1 MRRAQLEEA
10 QALAHLG
17 SWTWDIPTGTLTW
30 SGELY
35 RIFGLDKKRAGGLV
49 GRATV
54 HGGRDSQ
61 AGFTLLSNAP
71 VIAENLSTETR
82 FKSPPL
88 LLDHGVVSG
97 MSVIIH
103 ARGRPYGVLGGDT
116 TKQRKLPARMSIF
129 SNRRECS
136 RRCHRAAA
144 VGGRASRYQRTRAAA
159 HRTGSSRRNL
169 SAARGT
175 PIHGRFD
182 CTRTAGEPWC
192 TR

>member
-1 MRRAQLEEA
+1 VPQVVGVEFCNVFELLPHG
-10 QALAHLG
+10 ALVL
-17 SWTWDIPTGTLTW
+17 
-30 SGELY
+30 
-35 RIFGLDKKRAGGLV
+35 RAGAGWKEGLV

-116 TKQRKLPARMSIF
+116 TKQRKFTSEDVHFLQSVA
-129 SNRRECS
+129 NVL
-136 RRCHRAAA
+136 AAA
-144 VGGRASRYQRTRAAA
+144 IERRQLEEEHERVDFLRRSLVGKGRVKTVRKVALA
-159 HRTGSSRRNL
+159 L
-169 SAARGT
+169 
-175 PIHGRFD
+175 
-182 CTRTAGEPWC
+182 
-192 TR
+192 